1 MDQWVWP
8 RSLWYL
14 LGRSHQTGHTHE
26 SVAHTAEKQQMRLS
40 RRRTQAVPV
49 PEAPCCPLSTWKRR
63 MRYQACRQD
72 QTGRRAAQSGC
83 ILALGFERIHRGFGP
98 LTAMPSLV
106 SSISIP
112 ARCWPPSC
120 QLKLLFQWWDDVDFC
135 SAKMRLHTS
144 LRRFTVSQ
152 SLKLVFLLR
161 VTISS
166 TSTPKLKMSIF
177 GDTLPCIAYSGAI

>member
-14 LGRSHQTGHTHE
+14 LGRSHQTGHNHK
-26 SVAHTAEKQQMRLS
+26 SVAAHTAEKQQVRLS

-49 PEAPCCPLSTWKRR
+49 PGAPCCPLSTWNRR
-63 MRYQACRQD
+63 MKYQACRQD
-72 QTGRRAAQSGC
+72 QTGRRAAQFGC

-98 LTAMPSLV
+98 LTAMPS
-106 SSISIP
+106 SISIP
-112 ARCWPPSC
+112 AKRCWPPVRGLSVETSVH
-120 QLKLLFQWWDDVDFC
+120 DVDFC
-135 SAKMRLHTS
+135 SAKWGLHTS

-177 GDTLPCIAYSGAI
+177 GDTIPCIAYSGAI